1 MAMAGLLSFGSQP
14 RGLVN
19 FISDIRNVKSK
30 DEERTRIDKEL
41 GNIRLKFSSASTL
54 TSYQKKK
61 YVWKMC
67 YIYMLGYE
75 VDFGHSEFISII
87 GSQKYQEKAVGY
99 MAVSMMIRPGDELL
113 TLVINS
119 MRNDLCSNS
128 NFSQSLSLSV
138 VANLGGGDLASALGN
153 DVERL
158 LMDSEVGKYGY
169 SALSPETEA
178 RNRCFVRK
186 KAALCLSQLFRSNP
200 ENLDLDI
207 WALSLI
213 HI

>member
-1 MAMAGLLSFGSQP
+1 
-14 RGLVN
+14 
-19 FISDIRNVKSK
+19 
-30 DEERTRIDKEL
+30 
-41 GNIRLKFSSASTL
+41 
-54 TSYQKKK
+54 
-61 YVWKMC
+61 MC

-207 WALSLI
+207 WAR
-213 HI
+213 